1 MGSSAKNF
9 VRILLTLTL
18 LLCTWSLVRPPDA
31 VCQDSSEAAIFDQA
45 LKEAAKELEQ
55 QKIEQVK
62 AQKLL
67 QGKQRSTRQFESML
81 AKARQQHARI
91 KEWEKKNSKEWK
103 IYATSVRHKK
113 HLLVATT
120 GFR

>member
-1 MGSSAKNF
+1 MGSSARNF
-9 VRILLTLTL
+9 VRISLTLTL
-18 LLCTWSLVRPPDA
+18 LLCTWSLVRSPA
-31 VCQDSSEAAIFDQA
+31 AASQDSGEGAIFDQA
-45 LKEAAKELEQ
+45 LKEAATELEQ
-55 QKIEQVK
+55 QKKEQVK

-67 QGKQRSTRQFESML
+67 QDKQRSTRQFESML
-81 AKARQQHARI
+81 ARARQQHAKI

-103 IYATSVRHKK
+103 IYATSIRHKK